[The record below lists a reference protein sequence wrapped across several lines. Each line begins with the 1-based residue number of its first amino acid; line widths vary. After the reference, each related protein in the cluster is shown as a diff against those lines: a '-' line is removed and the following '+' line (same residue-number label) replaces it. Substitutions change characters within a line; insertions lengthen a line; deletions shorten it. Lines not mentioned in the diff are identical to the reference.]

1 MRSPFAMS
9 PFTPARLPDRK
20 KSSRSLWLLSAALV
34 WVVVRAGG
42 LLAEKPPD
50 VPAVNGGLGPCT
62 ADFTVTDNSNKPL
75 YDAKIHVTILYG
87 FMNKRK
93 QDLEV
98 GSNSDGKARFE
109 GLPNKLKKKPL
120 EFQVRSGQQTKS
132 VAIDPETDCHAN
144 STVVLGSQ

>member
-1 MRSPFAMS
+1 MCSPLAMS
-9 PFTPARLPDRK
+9 RVTPAGFPYRE
-20 KSSRSLWLLSAALV
+20 KSSRCLWLLSAALI
-34 WVVVRAGG
+34 WMVVRTAS
-42 LLAEKPPD
+42 LLAEKPPE

-62 ADFTVTDNSNKPL
+62 ADFTVSDNSNKPI

-98 GSNSDGKARFE
+98 GTNSDGKARFE

-144 STVVLGSQ
+144 STLILGAQ